1 MMKSKFSISR
11 RWRIAAV
18 SGFWA
23 IGLACSAQ
31 AAKAQDLLRVNGD
44 AITLAQVEAI
54 NPSAATNLAIRKQVV
69 EQLAKQEL
77 LAQTT
82 KKIPDTLTERIDAGQ
97 TNLKRQVLAQFAVD
111 AYLQAHP
118 VGDAAI
124 KQAYEQEIKNLPTE
138 QFWLRW
144 IVVKTPDE
152 AKTVIEALRNG
163 KKGFTDLAIEQSI
176 GQNAELGGALGWQ
189 TDRTLPA
196 AVLGVVQKL
205 KMGQIAG
212 PIAFD
217 DGYAI
222 VNLVAKRSTPVPSLD
237 QLKPQIEMQLRNE
250 AITAYIQD
258 LAKSAKIENMMD
270 SEKQTS
276 QGEPHAK

>member
-1 MMKSKFSISR
+1 MMKSKISISR

-23 IGLACSAQ
+23 IGLVCSAQ
-31 AAKAQDLLRVNGD
+31 AAKAQDLLRVNGH

-54 NPSAATNLAIRKQVV
+54 NPSASTNLAIRKQVV

-82 KKIPDTLTERIDAGQ
+82 KKISDTLTERIEAGQ

-118 VGDAAI
+118 VGEAAI
-124 KQAYEQEIKNLPTE
+124 KQAYEQETKNLPTE

-212 PIAFD
+212 PIAFE

-258 LAKSAKIENMMD
+258 LAKSAKIENQMD
-270 SEKQTS
+270 SETQTS

>member
-1 MMKSKFSISR
+1 MMKSKISISR

-31 AAKAQDLLRVNGD
+31 AAKAQDLLRVNGH

-82 KKIPDTLTERIDAGQ
+82 KKIPDTLTERIEAGQ

-118 VGDAAI
+118 VGEAAI
-124 KQAYEQEIKNLPTE
+124 KQAYEQETKNLPTE

-205 KMGQIAG
+205 KIGQIAG

-258 LAKSAKIENMMD
+258 LAKSAKIENQMD
-270 SEKQTS
+270 SETQTS

>member
-1 MMKSKFSISR
+1 MKSKFSISR

-23 IGLACSAQ
+23 IGLVCSAQ
-31 AAKAQDLLRVNGD
+31 AAKAQDLLRVNGH

-118 VGDAAI
+118 VGEAAI
-124 KQAYEQEIKNLPTE
+124 KQAYEQETKNLPPQ

-258 LAKSAKIENMMD
+258 LAKSAKIENQMD
-270 SEKQTS
+270 SETQTR